1 MRREVLNRL
10 NLGCMSSEDSPFID
24 SCEVCKSKVAENLPC
39 TSHGT
44 NYQLLPKGN
53 PWKSVVCK
61 NAHRE
66 STRAGSCWIVTGAEP
81 LLPSELIMLRTRLLA
96 TGKKEDLQ
104 LWTMILLSVKLFLRS
119 DEVVALE
126 LNHFVTKLFSVNNLG
141 VTTKLAVKVKGVAK
155 LTQGRVIKPGF
166 TCYSMPILLLLSSAL
181 SLLCIRTCL

>member
-1 MRREVLNRL
+1 
-10 NLGCMSSEDSPFID
+10 
-24 SCEVCKSKVAENLPC
+24 
-39 TSHGT
+39 
-44 NYQLLPKGN
+44 
-53 PWKSVVCK
+53 
-61 NAHRE
+61 
-66 STRAGSCWIVTGAEP
+66 
-81 LLPSELIMLRTRLLA
+81 
-96 TGKKEDLQ
+96 
-104 LWTMILLSVKLFLRS
+104 MILLSVKLFLRS